1 MANKKIKGITIEV
14 GGDTTKLSKVLSE
27 AEKDSNSLQK
37 ELIEVNKL
45 LKLDP
50 TNTELLAQKQKIL
63 KEAINAT
70 SQKLATLKDAEK
82 QVQEQFEKGEV
93 SEEQYRALQREII
106 STENALKDLE
116 KQAQES
122 NGSIA
127 SGVNNAVDKISEKT
141 GTLAKKLTPVSAA
154 ASAVT
159 AASVKSAISFEDAM
173 AKVSTIADTTKV
185 PLEELQSEI
194 LQLSDATG
202 ESASEIAD
210 AVYNAISAG
219 QDTSDAVN
227 FVSAAT
233 TLAKAGFTDTAAA
246 TDILTTALNAYG
258 LEASEVTN
266 ISDMLITT
274 QNLGKTTVNELASA
288 MGKVIPTANSNNVS
302 FSQLGAAYAQ
312 MTARGIATA
321 ESTTYLNGML
331 NELGKSGTIVDE
343 IIREETGKGFSEL
356 MAEGYSLADALEI
369 LNNSAEKSGKKF
381 SDLWSSSEAG
391 KAAIVLL
398 GDSADDFNSTLK
410 NMEESTGAT
419 EMAYNKLDTT
429 NYNLTKTINQAKNIV
444 IDLGS
449 AMLQILQPAI
459 QGISEKARA
468 MKERFNNLSQS
479 QKEIISKIIML
490 VAVMAPALL
499 AISKIITLV
508 KTVVSVIGTVK
519 KAVMALHTVIAANP
533 IAAVIIAITALIA
546 AIVYLYNKCEWFRNA
561 LNKIFSNIK
570 DAVLSIGN
578 FFKDTFK
585 TVCED
590 IKKIFSALGEFFS
603 NLWNG
608 IKDTF
613 TALGVSIADAIS
625 GAVKAGINGIIYFI
639 EDTINSAISLINGA
653 IKLINKIPGV
663 EIGKIKELDLP
674 KLAKGGV
681 LTSGSAI
688 VAEAGP
694 ELIQMV
700 NGKTVVTPLTN
711 TAKNTNA
718 VDFKGDSKTEIN
730 LNIENFYNNR
740 QQDVKELTEEI
751 LQEAE
756 AIRERERRAYA

>member
-141 GTLAKKLTPVSAA
+141 GTLGKKLMPVTAGLTAVGTAGVAA
-154 ASAVT
+154 AMSL
-159 AASVKSAISFEDAM
+159 DDGYD
-173 AKVSTIADTTKV
+173 TIITKTGATGEA
-185 PLEELQSEI
+185 LEELNNVADNLFTNLPIEME
-194 LQLSDATG
+194 DAGIAVGEVNTRFQVTG
-202 ESASEIAD
+202 ETLEELSQQFIKFSQINDTDLNTSIDNVD
-210 AVYNAISAG
+210 AIMTKFEVDITQTANVLGLMTKAG
-219 QDTSDAVN
+219 QDTGISMETLQNSLKTNGAALKELGLNLPQGVN
-227 FVSAAT
+227 LLAQLEANGVDVTT
-233 TLAKAGFTDTAAA
+233 TLAGLKKAVINATKEGKSADKAIEETIDLIKNAANETEALQTATELFGTKGAA
-246 TDILTTALNAYG
+246 
-258 LEASEVTN
+258 E
-266 ISDMLITT
+266 MT
-274 QNLGKTTVNELASA
+274 QAIREGRLSINELSAS
-288 MGKVIPTANSNNVS
+288 
-302 FSQLGAAYAQ
+302 LEDY
-312 MTARGIATA
+312 
-321 ESTTYLNGML
+321 
-331 NELGKSGTIVDE
+331 GTIVED
-343 IIREETGKGFSEL
+343 TFSETL
-356 MAEGYSLADALEI
+356 DPWDDAKVAT
-369 LNNSAEKSGKKF
+369 NN
-381 SDLWSSSEAG
+381 L
-391 KAAIVLL
+391 KAAAADLGGTLL
-398 GDSADDFNSTLK
+398 NSTKPIITSLVDK
-410 NMEESTGAT
+410 IKEF
-419 EMAYNKLDTT
+419 
-429 NYNLTKTINQAKNIV
+429 TKWFK
-444 IDLGS
+444 
-449 AMLQILQPAI
+449 
-459 QGISEKARA
+459 
-468 MKERFNNLSQS
+468 NLSDS
-479 QKEIISKIIML
+479 QKETIVKIIMIVAVLGPLFLLVSKIIG
-490 VAVMAPALL
+490 VG
-499 AISKIITLV
+499 
-508 KTVVSVIGTVK
+508 KTVVSVLGSMK
-519 KAVMALHTVIAANP
+519 KAFTALHTVIAANP

-570 DAVLSIGN
+570 DAVLSTGN

-639 EDTINSAISLINGA
+639 EDTINGAINLINGA

-718 VDFKGDSKTEIN
+718 GNFKGDTKNEIN

-740 QQDVKELTEEI
+740 QQDIKELTEEV

-756 AIRERERRAYA
+756 AIRGRERRAYA

>member
-141 GTLAKKLTPVSAA
+141 GTLGKKLMPVTAGLTAVGTAGVAA
-154 ASAVT
+154 AMSL
-159 AASVKSAISFEDAM
+159 DDGYD
-173 AKVSTIADTTKV
+173 TIITKTGATGEA
-185 PLEELQSEI
+185 LEELNNVADNLFTNLPIEMEDAGIAVGEVNTRFQ
-194 LQLSDATG
+194 ATG
-202 ESASEIAD
+202 ETLEELSKQFIEFSEINGTDLNSSIDNVD
-210 AVYNAISAG
+210 AIMTKFEVDISQSTNVLGLMTKAG
-219 QDTSDAVN
+219 QDTGISMENLQSSLKTNGAALKELGLNLPQSVN
-227 FVSAAT
+227 LLAQLEANGVDVTT
-233 TLAKAGFTDTAAA
+233 TLAGLKKAVINATKEGKSADKAIEETIASIKNAANETEALQTATELFGTKGAA
-246 TDILTTALNAYG
+246 
-258 LEASEVTN
+258 E
-266 ISDMLITT
+266 MT
-274 QNLGKTTVNELASA
+274 QAIREGRLSINELSASLE
-288 MGKVIPTANSNNVS
+288 N
-302 FSQLGAAYAQ
+302 Y
-312 MTARGIATA
+312 
-321 ESTTYLNGML
+321 
-331 NELGKSGTIVDE
+331 GTIVEDTFN
-343 IIREETGKGFSEL
+343 ETL
-356 MAEGYSLADALEI
+356 DPWDDAKVAT
-369 LNNSAEKSGKKF
+369 NN
-381 SDLWSSSEAG
+381 L
-391 KAAIVLL
+391 KAAAADLGGTLL
-398 GDSADDFNSTLK
+398 NSTKPIITSLVDK
-410 NMEESTGAT
+410 IKEF
-419 EMAYNKLDTT
+419 
-429 NYNLTKTINQAKNIV
+429 TKWFK
-444 IDLGS
+444 
-449 AMLQILQPAI
+449 
-459 QGISEKARA
+459 
-468 MKERFNNLSQS
+468 NLSDS
-479 QKEIISKIIML
+479 QKETIVKIIMIVAALGPLLLIISKIIG
-490 VAVMAPALL
+490 VG
-499 AISKIITLV
+499 
-508 KTVVSVIGTVK
+508 KTVVSVLGSMK
-519 KAVMALHTVIAANP
+519 KAFTALHTVMAANP
-533 IAAVIIAITALIA
+533 IATVIIAITALIA
-546 AIVYLYNKCEWFRNA
+546 AIIYLYNKCEWFREG
-561 LNKIFSNIK
+561 LNKIFGSIR
-570 DAVLSIGN
+570 DAVLSIGK
-578 FFKDTFK
+578 FFSDTFK

-590 IKKIFSALGEFFS
+590 VKSIFSSLGEFFA

-639 EDTINSAISLINGA
+639 EDTINGAINLINGA

-756 AIRERERRAYA
+756 VIRERERRAYA

>member
-141 GTLAKKLTPVSAA
+141 GTLGKKLMPVTAGLTAVGTAGVAA
-154 ASAVT
+154 AMSL
-159 AASVKSAISFEDAM
+159 DDGYD
-173 AKVSTIADTTKV
+173 TIITKTGATGEA
-185 PLEELQSEI
+185 LEELNNVADNLFANLPIEME
-194 LQLSDATG
+194 DAGIAVGEVNTRFQVTG
-202 ESASEIAD
+202 ETLEELSQQFIKFSQINDTDLNASIDNVD
-210 AVYNAISAG
+210 AIMTKFELDITQTANVLGLMTKAG
-219 QDTSDAVN
+219 QDTGISMETLQSSLKTNGAALKELGLNLPQSVN
-227 FVSAAT
+227 LLAQLEANGVDVTT
-233 TLAKAGFTDTAAA
+233 TLAGLKKAVINATKEGKSADKAIEETIGSIKNAANETEALQTATKLFGTKGAA
-246 TDILTTALNAYG
+246 
-258 LEASEVTN
+258 E
-266 ISDMLITT
+266 MT
-274 QNLGKTTVNELASA
+274 QAIREGRLSINELSAS
-288 MGKVIPTANSNNVS
+288 
-302 FSQLGAAYAQ
+302 LEDY
-312 MTARGIATA
+312 
-321 ESTTYLNGML
+321 
-331 NELGKSGTIVDE
+331 GTIVEDTFN
-343 IIREETGKGFSEL
+343 ETL
-356 MAEGYSLADALEI
+356 DPWDDAKVAT
-369 LNNSAEKSGKKF
+369 NN
-381 SDLWSSSEAG
+381 L
-391 KAAIVLL
+391 KAAAADLGGTLL
-398 GDSADDFNSTLK
+398 NSTKPIITSLVDK
-410 NMEESTGAT
+410 VKDFTQWF
-419 EMAYNKLDTT
+419 K
-429 NYNLTKTINQAKNIV
+429 
-444 IDLGS
+444 
-449 AMLQILQPAI
+449 
-459 QGISEKARA
+459 
-468 MKERFNNLSQS
+468 NLSDS
-479 QKEIISKIIML
+479 QKETIIKIIMVVAVLGPLLLLVSKIIG
-490 VAVMAPALL
+490 VG
-499 AISKIITLV
+499 
-508 KTVVSVIGTVK
+508 KTVVSVLGSMK
-519 KAVMALHTVIAANP
+519 KAFTALHTVIAANP
-533 IAAVIIAITALIA
+533 IVAVIIAITALIA

-590 IKKIFSALGEFFS
+590 VKKIFSALGEFFS

-639 EDTINSAISLINGA
+639 EDTINGAINLINGA

-718 VDFKGDSKTEIN
+718 GNFKGDTKNEIN

-740 QQDVKELTEEI
+740 QQDIKELTEEI

-756 AIRERERRAYA
+756 AIRGRERRAYA

>member
-141 GTLAKKLTPVSAA
+141 GTLGKKLMPVTAGLTAVGTAGVAA
-154 ASAVT
+154 AMSL
-159 AASVKSAISFEDAM
+159 DDGYD
-173 AKVSTIADTTKV
+173 TIITKTGATGEA
-185 PLEELQSEI
+185 LEELNNVADNLFTNLPIEME
-194 LQLSDATG
+194 DAGIAVGEVNTRFQVTG
-202 ESASEIAD
+202 ETLEELSQQFIKFSQINDTDLNASIDNVD
-210 AVYNAISAG
+210 AIMTKFEVDITQTANVLGLMTKAG
-219 QDTSDAVN
+219 QDTGISMETLQNSLKTNGAALKELGLNLPQGVN
-227 FVSAAT
+227 LLAQLEANGVDVTT
-233 TLAKAGFTDTAAA
+233 TLAGLKKAVINATKEGKSADKAIEETIDLIKNAANETEALQTATELFGTKGAA
-246 TDILTTALNAYG
+246 
-258 LEASEVTN
+258 E
-266 ISDMLITT
+266 MT
-274 QNLGKTTVNELASA
+274 QAIREGRLSINELSAS
-288 MGKVIPTANSNNVS
+288 
-302 FSQLGAAYAQ
+302 LEDY
-312 MTARGIATA
+312 
-321 ESTTYLNGML
+321 
-331 NELGKSGTIVDE
+331 GTIVEDTFN
-343 IIREETGKGFSEL
+343 ETL
-356 MAEGYSLADALEI
+356 DPWDDAKVAT
-369 LNNSAEKSGKKF
+369 NN
-381 SDLWSSSEAG
+381 L
-391 KAAIVLL
+391 KAAAADLGGTLL
-398 GDSADDFNSTLK
+398 NSTKPIITSLVDK
-410 NMEESTGAT
+410 VKDFTQWF
-419 EMAYNKLDTT
+419 K
-429 NYNLTKTINQAKNIV
+429 
-444 IDLGS
+444 
-449 AMLQILQPAI
+449 
-459 QGISEKARA
+459 
-468 MKERFNNLSQS
+468 NLSDS
-479 QKEIISKIIML
+479 QKETIIKIIMVVAVLGPLLLLVSKIIG
-490 VAVMAPALL
+490 VG
-499 AISKIITLV
+499 
-508 KTVVSVIGTVK
+508 KTVVSVLGSMK
-519 KAVMALHTVIAANP
+519 KAFTALHTVIAANP

-756 AIRERERRAYA
+756 VIRERERRAYA